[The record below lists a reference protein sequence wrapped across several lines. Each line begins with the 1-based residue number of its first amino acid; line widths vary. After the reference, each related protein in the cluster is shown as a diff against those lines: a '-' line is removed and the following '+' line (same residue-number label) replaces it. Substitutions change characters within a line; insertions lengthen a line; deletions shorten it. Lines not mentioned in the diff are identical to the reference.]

1 MLVVNLLEILKMC
14 RCGPLKGF
22 SLRSSEILTNNLIQ
36 FINTSLMSKEL
47 LLGYIHEYK
56 FEHHVF
62 LFCNILR
69 IGRQPIFKQFI
80 YLKLNAMQQYS
91 INEI

>member
-62 LFCNILR
+62 FILQHFAHR
-69 IGRQPIFKQFI
+69 TSAHFQAVHLSKIK
-80 YLKLNAMQQYS
+80 YNAAILYK
-91 INEI
+91 